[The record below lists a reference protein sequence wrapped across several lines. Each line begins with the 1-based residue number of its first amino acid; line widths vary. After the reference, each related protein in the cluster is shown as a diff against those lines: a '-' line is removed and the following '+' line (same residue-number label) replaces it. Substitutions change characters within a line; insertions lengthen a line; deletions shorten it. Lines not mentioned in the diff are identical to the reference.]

1 MSDQKIL
8 VMGSGSWGTAIANLI
23 AKNGHDVLLSSIESE
38 VIKEIND
45 FNSNNNY
52 LPGVVIS
59 TKVVAIAD
67 FRDVVT
73 DCDLVFIVVPSAAT
87 SDIFSTL
94 SKMKFEAKTKF
105 IICSK
110 GIEPNSLKLLTDAFE
125 EQVGNKNYAVLSGP
139 NFAVEVAAEAPTIT
153 NVAAHDKKL
162 ADQVISV
169 LDNNYFKAHYFDD
182 PRSVEV
188 ASVVKNIIAIGCG
201 IADGFDLGINTD
213 AAIVTKGS
221 AEIRSLCKALNA
233 SSDINYAAAIGD
245 IFLTCSSDKSRN
257 HKLGRMIAL
266 GQRYEE
272 IIQRE
277 KITCE
282 GAVSVK
288 LVIKLAE
295 NLNLD
300 LELCKAINEIIYGKL
315 NVDEI
320 KSLLIKAVLS

>member
-8 VMGSGSWGTAIANLI
+8 VIGSGSWGTAIANLI
-23 AKNGHDVLLSSIESE
+23 AKNGHDVLLSSIEPK

-45 FNSNNNY
+45 FNSNSNY

-59 TKVVAIAD
+59 TRVVAIGD
-67 FRDVVT
+67 YRDVVT
-73 DCDLVFIVVPSAAT
+73 DCDLVFIVVPSAAIA
-87 SDIFSTL
+87 DIFSTFA
-94 SKMKFEAKTKF
+94 KIKFQSKTKF

-110 GIEPNSLKLLTDAFE
+110 GIEPGSLKLLTDAFE
-125 EQVGNKNYAVLSGP
+125 EQVKNKNYAVLSGP
-139 NFAVEVAAEAPTIT
+139 NFAVEVAVEAPTIT

-162 ADQVISV
+162 ADQVIAV
-169 LDNNYFKAHYFDD
+169 LNNDYFKAHYFDD

-188 ASVVKNIIAIGCG
+188 ASVIKNIIAIGCG
-201 IADGFDLGINTD
+201 IADGLDLGINAD
-213 AAIVTKGS
+213 AAIVTKGA
-221 AEIRSLCKALNA
+221 AEIRSLCKALKA
-233 SSDINYAAAIGD
+233 SPDINHAAGIGD

-272 IIQRE
+272 IIKRE

-282 GAVSVK
+282 GAVAVK
-288 LVIKLAE
+288 LVIKLAAY
-295 NLNLD
+295 LNLD
-300 LELCKAINEIIYGKL
+300 LELCKAMNEVIYGKL
-315 NVDEI
+315 SVGEI